1 MAQYSVTRSCGHVE
15 TVNLIGK
22 HKNREWRL
30 ENVEPNKL
38 CHACYQAEL
47 ERQREKATA
56 EAIEAAKEME
66 LPALTGTEKQIAWAE
81 TIRQAV
87 IGRAEEFIYGRL
99 PEIERG
105 AAMLG
110 LEEIQKIESARW
122 WIDHRDITL
131 RELEKLLIKTAKE
144 EREKPPQS
152 VVDAAKIEATVRPE
166 KPVTE
171 TVAEIRA
178 LENCIEVHFPE
189 KRDDFREIVKG
200 QLGMEWSVNQ
210 WTRRLVK
217 INGTPADRAAEAGHR
232 LLAAG
237 FPVRIFDDET
247 RQKAI
252 TGTYE
257 PEHTRWI
264 MCRVSG
270 DYLGYL
276 SIKWG
281 RKEDF
286 YLAAKGIK
294 GSRYYKSNV
303 VVPPEYFDEVL
314 DFAQLHDFRISESA
328 QNAIDAARQ
337 ARESMLVV
345 NVVPPIEKEHVVV
358 GGRPPVLEVPV
369 EVDIDDE
376 FRD

>member
-1 MAQYSVTRSCGHVE
+1 MAQYSVTRSCGHDE
-15 TVNLIGK
+15 IVNLIGP

-38 CHACYQAEL
+38 CHSCYIADL
-47 ERQREKATA
+47 EQRKAKATA
-56 EAIEAAKEME
+56 EAIEAASEME
-66 LPALTGTEKQIAWAE
+66 LPALAGTEKQIAWAE
-81 TIRQAV
+81 KIRQDV
-87 IGRAEEFIYGRL
+87 IARAEGCIYGRVPEAERETLL
-99 PEIERG
+99 PGFDE
-105 AAMLG
+105 L
-110 LEEIQKIESARW
+110 QQIESARW
-122 WIDHRDITL
+122 WINHRDITL
-131 RELEKLLIKTAKE
+131 RELEKLMLKTAKE
-144 EREKPPQS
+144 QEEKPLA
-152 VVDAAKIEATVRPE
+152 DAAKIEATVRPE

-189 KRDDFREIVKG
+189 KRDDFREIVKV
-200 QLGMEWSVNQ
+200 QLGMEWSVNR
-210 WTRRLVK
+210 WTRKLVK

-252 TGTYE
+252 TGTYG

-286 YLAAKGIK
+286 YRAAKGIK
-294 GSRYYKSNV
+294 RSRYYKSNV

-314 DFAQLHDFRISESA
+314 DFAQLYDFRISESA
-328 QNAIDAARQ
+328 QKAIDVARQ

-345 NVVPPIEKEHVVV
+345 NVVLPIEKEHVVV
-358 GGRPPVLEVPV
+358 SGKPPVLEVPA
-369 EVDIDDE
+369 EVDVADE